1 MTVTSPTVLLALR
14 AIGEVAHQIG
24 KVRVIAIPISYWG
37 IAIYL
42 KDFAYKANISSWLFI
57 VAAII
62 ISLISILTLVYQVK
76 KAARQNPAEVIK
88 SE

>member
-1 MTVTSPTVLLALR
+1 
-14 AIGEVAHQIG
+14 
-24 KVRVIAIPISYWG
+24 
-37 IAIYL
+37 
-42 KDFAYKANISSWLFI
+42 LFI
-57 VAAII
+57 IAAII